1 MISAIQKLENGNIKL
16 TITIPKNRIDQAY
29 KEALAAIAGETTI
42 DGFRVGKAPLEKVE
56 QMIGKDKIIDKSLKT
71 LIPDIYIEAIKE
83 HKIIPIVSPK
93 ITLVSAEEGKDWQIT
108 AETCELPQVTLGKY
122 EEEIKS
128 ANAAGSIWTPGK
140 DEKTDKDNP
149 RETEAKKLDGIFRAL
164 IKSAQVKLPEILVED
179 DLNRNLSKIIEQTN
193 KLGMTIDQYL
203 SSINKTTDQLRAE
216 QRQQVEETLKL
227 ELILATIAD
236 EKKIEIGED
245 DLKKFLDAIPAKEKE
260 NIDLESQK
268 AYIKSILRKRQVI
281 DYLLKL

>member
-1 MISAIQKLENGNIKL
+1 MISAIQRLENGNIKL
-16 TITIPKNRIDQAY
+16 TITIPKAKIEQAY
-29 KEALAAIAGETTI
+29 KEALASIAGETTI
-42 DGFRVGKAPLEKVE
+42 DGFRPGKAPLEKIE
-56 QMIGKDKIIDKSLKT
+56 QKIGKDRIVDKSLKS

-83 HKIIPIVSPK
+83 HKIVPIVSPK
-93 ITLVSAEEGKDWQIT
+93 VTLISAEEGKDWQIT
-108 AETCELPQVTLGKY
+108 AETCELPKVILGKY
-122 EEEIKS
+122 KEEIKS
-128 ANAAGSIWTPGK
+128 ANTAGSIWTPGK

-149 RETEAKKLDGIFRAL
+149 RETEARKLDEIFKAL

-203 SSINKTTDQLRAE
+203 SSINKTTDQLREE

-236 EKKIEIGED
+236 ERKIEIGED